1 MWYAYSNDINS
12 KGVVLTKNQKIRER
26 AAARGVCLWQIAV
39 RLGCTDSTFSRK
51 LRQELPPDEQRRVL
65 DIIDELSR
73 EGEQCSTR

>member
-1 MWYAYSNDINS
+1 MWYSYCNDINN
-12 KGVVLTKNQKIRER
+12 KGVIPTKNQKIRER
-26 AAARGVCLWQIAV
+26 AEACGVRLWQIAV
-39 RLGCTDSTFSRK
+39 RLGCTDSTFSRR